1 MDFLYICVEWKLYFM
16 YFCIQCSQTLIWTVV
31 GKQII
36 DHTVMHDGDYSTEFQ
51 ILILKQNVQLG
62 VLLRTGC

>member
-1 MDFLYICVEWKLYFM
+1 M

-36 DHTVMHDGDYSTEFQ
+36 DHTVMHDEDYSTEFQ